1 MLKYEDVLN
10 DKEVI
15 SLIDSINSDEYKLNH
30 SKRHIFKVVEYAED
44 IAKQLNC
51 DDKFIN
57 NVKIAALLHDV
68 GMTVQRKNH
77 AEYSYEISKKYIDKK
92 DIDEEEKEEIL
103 NAIRKH
109 SNAKDSNDLMQYIIV
124 ASDKID
130 IDKSRMMPK
139 AYLSDINKN
148 LVYINDVK
156 LEITDNDV
164 NFLFDVEDGHFKDI
178 CIFLEDWPKPVTEIK
193 RFAKFL
199 NKTPHF
205 LFNDKEE
212 VFDKEIFKI

>member
-57 NVKIAALLHDV
+57 HVKIAALLHDV

-77 AEYSYEISKKYIDKK
+77 AEYSYEISKKYLDKK
-92 DIDEEEKEEIL
+92 DIDEEEKKEIL

-148 LVYINDVK
+148 LEYINDVK

-164 NFLFDVEDGHFKDI
+164 NFLLDVEDGHFKDI
-178 CIFLEDWPKPVTEIK
+178 CLFLEDWPKPVTEIK

-212 VFDKEIFKI
+212 VFDKDVFKI

>member
-68 GMTVQRKNH
+68 GLTVQRKNH
-77 AEYSYEISKKYIDKK
+77 AEYSYEISKKYLDKK

-148 LVYINDVK
+148 LVYINDAK

-164 NFLFDVEDGHFKDI
+164 NFLLDVEDGHFKDI
-178 CIFLEDWPKPVTEIK
+178 CLFLEDWPKPVTEIK

-212 VFDKEIFKI
+212 VFDKDVFKI

>member
-77 AEYSYEISKKYIDKK
+77 AEYSYEISKKYLDKK
-92 DIDEEEKEEIL
+92 DIDEEEKKEIL

-148 LVYINDVK
+148 LVYINDAK

-164 NFLFDVEDGHFKDI
+164 NFLLDVEDGHFKDI
-178 CIFLEDWPKPVTEIK
+178 CLFLEDWPKPVTEIK

-212 VFDKEIFKI
+212 VFDKDVFKI

>member
-10 DKEVI
+10 DKEII
-15 SLIDSINSDEYKLNH
+15 SLIESIKSDEYKLNH
-30 SKRHIFKVVEYAED
+30 SKRHIFKVVENAEN

-77 AEYSYEISKKYIDKK
+77 AEYSYEIAKEYLDKK
-92 DIDEEEKEEIL
+92 DINAEEKQEIL

-109 SNAKDSNDLMQYIIV
+109 STAKDSNDLMQQIIV

-139 AYLSDINKN
+139 AYFSDINKN
-148 LVYINDVK
+148 LVYINDVR
-156 LEITDNDV
+156 LEITDSSV
-164 NFLFDVEDGHFKDI
+164 NYIFNIEDGHFKDI
-178 CIFLEDWPKPVTEIK
+178 CLFFEDWPKPVKEIK

-199 NKTPHF
+199 DKTPHF
-205 LFNDKEE
+205 IFNDKEE
-212 VFDKEIFKI
+212 VFDEEIYKI